1 MLRIYSRISVWS
13 MTGMTSVCIGV
24 DFRKASSFFTY
35 ADSSRSCVVRSKS
48 QKLES
53 TISDWNQYWMQ
64 IESRFFAPFTTIPS
78 PPLLSHPF
86 SYPVSPFGVRT
97 RCACTHIHSV
107 SPFSTSSWYTSFP
120 SLSFALDQRERG
132 ARVWRVSI
140 KKKWL
145 TALIDN
151 ERHFSVSSC
160 SFVKILPRFYDL
172 VTYDGIQC
180 LVIRWPGYIGVSF
193 ARGWRERGDYLILK
207 LYFYIGKEERWNND

>member
-1 MLRIYSRISVWS
+1 

-35 ADSSRSCVVRSKS
+35 ADSFRSCVVRSKS

-64 IESRFFAPFTTIPS
+64 IESRFFAPFTTPS
-78 PPLLSHPF
+78 PLLLLLLLPSHPF
-86 SYPVSPFGVRT
+86 SYPVSLFDARTHDVRVLT
-97 RCACTHIHSV
+97 IHSV
-107 SPFSTSSWYTSFP
+107 SPFSTSSWYTSFL
-120 SLSFALDQRERG
+120 SLSFALDQRQKG
-132 ARVWRVSI
+132 ARVWRVPLR
-140 KKKWL
+140 KKWL

-172 VTYDGIQC
+172 VMYDGIQGMFS
-180 LVIRWPGYIGVSF
+180 LYDGQDIGVLF
-193 ARGWRERGDYLILK
+193 ARGWK
-207 LYFYIGKEERWNND
+207 KEEIISF

>member
-35 ADSSRSCVVRSKS
+35 ADSFRSCVVRSKS

-78 PPLLSHPF
+78 PLPSHPF
-86 SYPVSPFGVRT
+86 SYPVSPFGVRA
-97 RCACTHIHSV
+97 RCACTHPLCFSIFHLFLIHFLSI
-107 SPFSTSSWYTSFP
+107 SIFRAGSAAGGRA
-120 SLSFALDQRERG
+120 SLTG
-132 ARVWRVSI
+132 SI

-160 SFVKILPRFYDL
+160 S
-172 VTYDGIQC
+172 
-180 LVIRWPGYIGVSF
+180 
-193 ARGWRERGDYLILK
+193 
-207 LYFYIGKEERWNND
+207 

>member
-1 MLRIYSRISVWS
+1 MLQIYSRISVWS

-35 ADSSRSCVVRSKS
+35 ADSFRSCVVRSKS

-78 PPLLSHPF
+78 PLPSHPF

-97 RCACTHIHSV
+97 RCACTHPLCFSIFHLFLIHFLSI
-107 SPFSTSSWYTSFP
+107 SIFRAGSAAGGRA
-120 SLSFALDQRERG
+120 SLTG
-132 ARVWRVSI
+132 SI

-160 SFVKILPRFYDL
+160 S
-172 VTYDGIQC
+172 
-180 LVIRWPGYIGVSF
+180 
-193 ARGWRERGDYLILK
+193 
-207 LYFYIGKEERWNND
+207 

>member
-35 ADSSRSCVVRSKS
+35 ADSFRSCVVRSKS

-64 IESRFFAPFTTIPS
+64 IESRFFAPFTTTLS
-78 PPLLSHPF
+78 PFLSHPF
-86 SYPVSPFGVRT
+86 SYPVSPFDVR
-97 RCACTHIHSV
+97 ALTHPLCFSIFRLFLIHFLSIFIFRAG
-107 SPFSTSSWYTSFP
+107 SAAEGRA
-120 SLSFALDQRERG
+120 SLTG
-132 ARVWRVSI
+132 SI

-160 SFVKILPRFYDL
+160 SFVKILPDSM
-172 VTYDGIQC
+172 I
-180 LVIRWPGYIGVSF
+180 
-193 ARGWRERGDYLILK
+193 
-207 LYFYIGKEERWNND
+207 